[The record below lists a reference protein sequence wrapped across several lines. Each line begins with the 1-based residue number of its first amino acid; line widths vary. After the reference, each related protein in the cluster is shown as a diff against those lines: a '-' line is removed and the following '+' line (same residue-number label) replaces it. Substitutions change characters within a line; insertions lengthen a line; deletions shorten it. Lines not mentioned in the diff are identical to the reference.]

1 MQNIKVAII
10 DNGVANDLTLLDNN
24 VYIDNENHC
33 IVNSDKI
40 EYSGFMHGTI
50 CTLILQNEFS
60 ICTISSVKILN
71 QDGIGKVEK
80 LKPALEWCYQNHI
93 FLVNL
98 SFGTTNFQE
107 KPVIRNIINHYANR
121 GMIIVAATSN
131 NGLQTYPSLFSNVIG
146 VIAGDRMFKDEHLY
160 MNIGVDFV
168 APSEHIIKMGNMY
181 VKLEKSNS
189 YAVPFVT
196 AKIGALEQDLKNFN
210 ICSVKYKLLNWNNK
224 IFRPFIP
231 DWIEYAWVSQKIKSS
246 SASYYFKI
254 IGKDYFYNEKQI
266 DTIVINDKEDYYIYK
281 NAGKHLVYLGEEYIE
296 HLDENK
302 YFWSRKQR
310 ILQIC
315 MSEHRIKDIDV
326 PVILLNLDEKQD
338 EILWLSKLEECFEK
352 DGYNAYTVS
361 QIVESVLYDLE
372 YIPKELCNSND
383 NEKLHDFLY
392 WQIYY
397 GQVDIVIW
405 GINKY
410 QYLKKTDTLV
420 DILIDISGTDTNCGI
435 TLYYAEQLKK
445 QKIFTEINI
454 DKIGILY
461 HYILKILMEDE
472 NEQ

>member
-10 DNGVANDLTLLDNN
+10 DNGVSDKLLEVLLDNN
-24 VYIDNENHC
+24 MYIDDKNHC
-33 IVNSDKI
+33 IINSDEIK
-40 EYSGFMHGTI
+40 YSGFMHGTI

-98 SFGTTNFQE
+98 SFGTTHFQD
-107 KPVIRNIINHYANR
+107 KPIIRSIINHYANR

-131 NGLQTYPSLFSNVIG
+131 NGLQTYPSFFSNVIG

-168 APSEHIIKMGNMY
+168 APSEHIIKLGNMY
-181 VKLEKSNS
+181 VKLKKSNS
-189 YAVPFVT
+189 YAAPFVT

-210 ICSVKYKLLNWNNK
+210 ICSVKDKLLNWNNK

-231 DWIEYAWVSQKIKSS
+231 DWIEYAWVSQKTKSS
-246 SASYYFKI
+246 SASYYFEI
-254 IGKDYFYNEKQI
+254 INKNYVYSIKQI
-266 DTIVINDKEDYYIYK
+266 DTIVVNDKEDYYIYK
-281 NAGKHLVYLGEEYIE
+281 NAGKHLVYLGEEHIE
-296 HLDENK
+296 HIDKNK
-302 YFWSRKQR
+302 YFWSREQR
-310 ILQIC
+310 IFQIC
-315 MSEHRIKDIDV
+315 MSEKRIGDIDV
-326 PVILLNLDEKQD
+326 PIILFKMDEKQD
-338 EILWLSKLEECFEK
+338 TILWLSKLKECFKK

-361 QIVESVLYDLE
+361 QLVESVLYDLE
-372 YIPKELCNSND
+372 YIPKELCNSI
-383 NEKLHDFLY
+383 EKLRDFLY

-410 QYLKKTDTLV
+410 QYLKRADNLV
-420 DILIDISGTDTNCGI
+420 DILIDIFRTDINCGI
-435 TLYYAEQLKK
+435 TLYYGEQLKK
-445 QKIFTEINI
+445 QKTFTEINI
-454 DKIGILY
+454 DTICILY
-461 HYILKILMEDE
+461 YYILKILM
-472 NEQ
+472 